1 MDGKI
6 IDDPNEIANGFNNYF
21 ARIGAKLASK
31 KFAING
37 DYLKYMPT
45 VNSRFKF
52 RLISSSEMK
61 SIINKL
67 RNASPGH
74 DFLPMSL
81 FKDNI
86 DHLIDVISYTCNLSL
101 SKGIFPDDL
110 MLAVVT
116 CIYKA
121 VDPQLFGNYSPITV
135 LPAFSKILEKIVIN
149 QFTERVWSLSLR

>member
-6 IDDPNEIANGFNNYF
+6 IDDPNETANRFNKLKNNNYF
-21 ARIGAKLASK
+21 ASIGMKLA
-31 KFAING
+31 FQFVIND

-52 RLISSSEMK
+52 RLISNNEIK

-67 RNASPGH
+67 RNASLGH

-86 DHLIDVISYTCNLSL
+86 IDVITFICNLSL

-110 MLAVVT
+110 MLTMVT

-121 VDPQLFGNYSPITV
+121 GDP
-135 LPAFSKILEKIVIN
+135 
-149 QFTERVWSLSLR
+149 